1 MIQKNGIIDTLKKAP
16 EVIRGLF
23 FSLPLLLLRLIQKRD
38 VHKFQDEM
46 LFSSAYPPSSQ
57 TPIEKK
63 VN

>member
-1 MIQKNGIIDTLKKAP
+1 MNEKAP

>member
-1 MIQKNGIIDTLKKAP
+1 MLFRSAAVNEKAP

-46 LFSSAYPPSSQ
+46 FFSSGDRRLSAFKS
-57 TPIEKK
+57 
-63 VN
+63 NAR